1 MTGANEHHFQ
11 TPRAAENGA
20 ATGTILV
27 VDDEVLIR
35 MTLSEDLADAG
46 YTCLEAGTGREAL
59 RLLEENPQVALLI
72 TDVGLPDGFD
82 GWQVAEAARAN
93 RPELP
98 VLLITGYAD
107 QTALVDNGLTQR
119 TAVMT
124 KPFRLP
130 ELLEKVAALIAG

>member
-1 MTGANEHHFQ
+1 MTGQNEPDFE
-11 TPRAAENGA
+11 TPLAG
-20 ATGTILV
+20 GTILV

-46 YTCLEAGTGREAL
+46 FTCIEAGTGREAL
-59 RLLEENPQVALLI
+59 RLLEENPQIALLV
-72 TDVGLPDGFD
+72 TDVGLPDGLD
-82 GWQVAEAARAN
+82 GWQVADAARLK

-98 VLLITGYAD
+98 VLFITGYAD
-107 QTALVDNGLTQR
+107 QAALNDNVQR

-130 ELLEKVAALIAG
+130 ELLDKVGALLAG